1 MDAGDTEEIK
11 LTGLGSKLDPSGQKL
26 FLCFSQR
33 PPWYFKGRRDPIN
46 IC

>member
-26 FLCFSQR
+26 FLCFSVFLTA
-33 PPWYFKGRRDPIN
+33 PAMVF
-46 IC
+46 